1 MRKKSLV
8 FFALFCIV
16 AFFPLYGCKSAEVK
30 PLAAASP
37 EVKAEAVQPAK
48 QQPQTPV
55 PAPAEQIPQKTPQK
69 PEPVAEAAPEKP
81 VPHEKQGDVSFNF
94 DDADVFS
101 VIQTIFGD
109 VLKVNYIIDPAVKG
123 RVNFRSTAPIARE
136 DVLPLM
142 EVILRINGIGIV
154 EEGGL
159 YRIVPISDISREPAP
174 VGTGREAGKVEI
186 EGKALV
192 QVVPIRY
199 SKSSEIVRIL
209 TPFLSKNALIVDIPT
224 GNYIVIVDTDTNV
237 KRLLQLVEIFDN
249 ANLQQVTPKVYV
261 YQVQNSKAK
270 DVASLLQQIFL
281 GATKS
286 QAASK
291 STSPVA
297 AKTPA
302 PTTPQPQQTPAPAS
316 QVVAPS
322 SGSGGA
328 LVSEV
333 TRIIPDEVTNTIT
346 ILATPEDYNLIA
358 ETLKKIDI
366 VPRQV
371 MVEALIAEVTLSDNL
386 SFGMQW
392 NISNKVTLHNIG
404 NNDWNL
410 DGNLGLNTPI
420 SNPVFTYIA
429 NDVAGNIKLQ
439 LQSLASQNKAK
450 ILSSPH
456 IMVSDNREARIQV
469 GDQVPIATSTT
480 TTTAQAGVVPSV
492 TSTIQYKDTGTI
504 LKVKPQVNDSGLISL
519 EVSQEVSDFTTQS
532 LFGSDQIIISK
543 REAETNLV
551 VHDGQTIVIGGL
563 IKDKT
568 TKGRSGIPFLSKIP
582 LLGYLFGGT
591 TQTEDRTELI
601 ILLTPYVVRSQNEAG
616 VITEGYLRRLK
627 GVHSEMDIKKS
638 QIILEKDKKEEGAAK
653 PAGGGSGDTPR

>member
-1 MRKKSLV
+1 MRKKSLDFIAFV
-8 FFALFCIV
+8 CIFGFFS
-16 AFFPLYGCKSAEVK
+16 LYGCKSAEVK
-30 PLAAASP
+30 PLAAATP
-37 EVKAEAVQPAK
+37 EAKAETVQPAE
-48 QQPQTPV
+48 QQPQQPQAPP
-55 PAPAEQIPQKTPQK
+55 PAPSEQLPQKTPQK
-69 PEPVAEAAPEKP
+69 PEPAAAAPHRTAPREKR
-81 VPHEKQGDVSFNF
+81 GDVSFNF

-109 VLKVNYIIDPAVKG
+109 VLKVNYIIDPAIKG
-123 RVNFRSTAPIARE
+123 RVNFRSTAPVARE

-159 YRIVPISDISREPAP
+159 YRIVPIADIGREPAP
-174 VGTGREAGKVEI
+174 VGMGREPGTVELV
-186 EGKALV
+186 GKALV

-199 SKSSEIVRIL
+199 SVSSEIVRIL
-209 TPFLSKNALIVDIPT
+209 TPFLSKNALIVDIPK
-224 GNYIVIVDTDTNV
+224 GNYIVIVDTDSNV
-237 KRLLQLVEIFDN
+237 KRLLQLVDIFDN
-249 ANLQQVTPKVYV
+249 EKLQQVTPKVYV

-270 DVASLLQQIFL
+270 DVANLLQQIFL
-281 GATKS
+281 GASK
-286 QAASK
+286 QPAAK
-291 STSPVA
+291 TTPAAA
-297 AKTPA
+297 AKTPGQA
-302 PTTPQPQQTPAPAS
+302 QQAAVPPPQIIT
-316 QVVAPS
+316 S
-322 SGSGGA
+322 SPGSGGT
-328 LVSEV
+328 LVSDV

-346 ILATPEDYNLIA
+346 ILATPEDYALIT

-371 MVEALIAEVTLSDNL
+371 MIEALIAEVTLSDNL

-392 NISNKVTLHNIG
+392 NISTKLDLKGVGH
-404 NNDWNL
+404 NDWH
-410 DGNLGLNTPI
+410 LGGDLNLNTPI

-429 NDVAGNIKLQ
+429 NDIAGNVKLQ
-439 LQSLASQNKAK
+439 LQSLASHDKAK

-480 TTTAQAGVVPSV
+480 TTTATAGVVPSV

-519 EVSQEVSDFTTQS
+519 EVSQEVSDFTTRS

-543 REAETNLV
+543 REASTNLV
-551 VHDGQTIVIGGL
+551 VQDGQTIVIGGL

-568 TKGRSGIPFLSKIP
+568 TKGRAGIPFLSRIP
-582 LLGYLFGGT
+582 LLGYLFGST

-601 ILLTPYVVRSQNEAG
+601 ILLTPYVVRNQSEAG
-616 VITEGYLRRLK
+616 LITSGYLRRLK
-627 GVHSEMDIKKS
+627 GVNDEIDIKKN
-638 QIILEKDKKEEGAAK
+638 QVVIGEEKKEEGAAN
-653 PAGGGSGDTPR
+653 PGGDASGGTAQ

>member
-1 MRKKSLV
+1 MRKKSLG
-8 FFALFCIV
+8 FFVLFSIV
-16 AFFPLYGCKSAEVK
+16 VFFPLCGCKSAEVK
-30 PLAAASP
+30 PLAAAAP
-37 EVKAEAVQPAK
+37 EVKAEVVKPAEP
-48 QQPQTPV
+48 QPQA
-55 PAPAEQIPQKTPQK
+55 PAPQEPLAQKTPQK
-69 PEPVAEAAPEKP
+69 PAAADETVPQKTAPREK
-81 VPHEKQGDVSFNF
+81 KGDVSFNF

-123 RVNFRSTAPIARE
+123 RVNFRSTAPVARE

-159 YRIVPISDISREPAP
+159 YRIVPIADIGKEPAP
-174 VGTGREAGKVEI
+174 VGMGREPGKVEI
-186 EGKALV
+186 AGKALV

-199 SKSSEIVRIL
+199 SVSSEIVRIL
-209 TPFLSKNALIVDIPT
+209 TPFLSKNALIVDIPK
-224 GNYIVIVDTDTNV
+224 GNYIVIVDTDSNV
-237 KRLLQLVEIFDN
+237 KRLLQLVDIFDN
-249 ANLQQVTPKVYV
+249 ENLQQVTPKVYV

-281 GATKS
+281 GATKQ
-286 QAASK
+286 QATVK
-291 STSPVA
+291 SSPAAA
-297 AKTPA
+297 AKTPGQ
-302 PTTPQPQQTPAPAS
+302 TPQAATPPPQVIT
-316 QVVAPS
+316 S
-322 SGSGGA
+322 SPGSGGT
-328 LVSEV
+328 LVSDV
-333 TRIIPDEVTNTIT
+333 TRIIPDEVTNTVT
-346 ILATPEDYNLIA
+346 ILATPEDYGLIT

-371 MVEALIAEVTLSDNL
+371 MIEALIAEVTLNDNL

-392 NISNKVTLHNIG
+392 NISNRVTLKGVG
-404 NNDWNL
+404 NNDWHV
-410 DGNLGLNTPI
+410 DGDLGLNTPI

-429 NDVAGNIKLQ
+429 NDIAGNVKLQ
-439 LQSLASQNKAK
+439 LQSLASHDKAK

-480 TTTAQAGVVPSV
+480 TTTATAGVVPSV

-519 EVSQEVSDFTTQS
+519 EVSQEVSDFTTRS

-543 REAETNLV
+543 REASTNLV
-551 VHDGQTIVIGGL
+551 VQDGQTIVIGGL

-568 TKGRSGIPFLSKIP
+568 TKGRAGIPFLSKIP
-582 LLGYLFGGT
+582 LLGYLFGST

-601 ILLTPYVVRSQNEAG
+601 ILLTPYVVRNQSEAG
-616 VITEGYLRRLK
+616 LITSGYLRRLK
-627 GVHSEMDIKKS
+627 GVNDEIDIKKN
-638 QIILEKDKKEEGAAK
+638 QVVIGKEKKEEGVAK
-653 PAGGGSGDTPR
+653 PGGEGSGGTPR